1 MGHRWG
7 ILHVENA
14 DISGT
19 KRCEKAT
26 RVPPMTVEITKM
38 ALFERLQRAL
48 RKRGMFLRLADSRK
62 QKRWGLGRYYIVGP
76 KGVIETTQPWESLS
90 E

>member
-1 MGHRWG
+1 
-7 ILHVENA
+7 
-14 DISGT
+14 
-19 KRCEKAT
+19 
-26 RVPPMTVEITKM
+26 MTVGTTEM

-76 KGVIETTQPWESLS
+76 KGVTDKDVDIKELARKTTQPWKSLL